1 MPNAFHYEEAGRR
14 PVSWAA
20 LAVFVFLF
28 WIAWTYDAPW
38 FIWAI
43 WLASFAMLAYLLIAN
58 PKSGLLI
65 TDRVIEHWA
74 GRKRT
79 RIERSKVSHVEIE
92 EFSES
97 TYVSIHL
104 KDGSKDAL
112 FSGSVPPIPRLET
125 ALRDHGIATVRT

>member
-1 MPNAFHYEEAGRR
+1 MPNVFEYEEAGRR
-14 PVSWAA
+14 PLTWMA
-20 LAVFVFLF
+20 LAVFAFLF
-28 WIAWTYDAPW
+28 WIAWSNGAPW
-38 FIWAI
+38 YIWAV
-43 WLASFAMLAYLLIAN
+43 WSVSFAMLAYLLVTN
-58 PKSGLLI
+58 PKSGLRI

-79 RIERSKVSHVEIE
+79 SIERSKVSHVEIE

-104 KDGSKDAL
+104 KDGSKDHL

-125 ALRDHGIATVRT
+125 ALQDHNIATIRT